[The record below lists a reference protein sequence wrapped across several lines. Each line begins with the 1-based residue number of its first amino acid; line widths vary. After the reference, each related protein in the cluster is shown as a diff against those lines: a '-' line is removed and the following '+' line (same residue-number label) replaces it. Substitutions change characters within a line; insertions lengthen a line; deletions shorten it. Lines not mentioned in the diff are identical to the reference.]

1 MTINKHGPDR
11 EAFGG
16 LSEDEVENIVERVT
30 ARVVQNFYQEVGKD
44 VVSKILWVIGLGTVV
59 LFTWLGL
66 TGKLPK

>member
-1 MTINKHGPDR
+1 MPNSGENGRRP
-11 EAFGG
+11 FGG

-30 ARVVQNFYQEVGKD
+30 ARVVQNFYQEVGKN